1 MEEYEE
7 VQVGQISEEDFM
19 QRFGKKAVEK
29 VKEKVLGKKQYE
41 DEEDEVDFPEEY
53 EDPELKK
60 QLKKQKMS
68 MQEMQAAELGVQEQQ
83 YTEYQQ
89 KNERLPQSQV
99 ELDNRLMT
107 IAARSS
113 EKRELI
119 RALKTPDGQIRDL
132 AIHLEEDYPEIFTED
147 LTKGNFGDREVESVW
162 GNGALCNYLKAVGQA
177 RKTDLRPAY
186 RFFKM
191 NFDLYSNISRS
202 KGGFSAILTKT
213 DKHVSEGVVEHV
225 QKSLEVKKKK
235 TWGWF

>member
-1 MEEYEE
+1 MEEFEE
-7 VQVGQISEEDFM
+7 IETGQVSQEDFM
-19 QRFGKKAVEK
+19 QKFGRKAKEK
-29 VKEKVLGKKQYE
+29 VKATVLGTEQYDD
-41 DEEDEVDFPEEY
+41 DEEVDFLEEY
-53 EDPELKK
+53 EDPGFKK
-60 QLKKQKMS
+60 NRKQKMP
-68 MQEMQAAELGVQEQQ
+68 MQEMRASEMAVQEQQ
-83 YTEYQQ
+83 YMEYQQ
-89 KNERLPQSQV
+89 KNEKLPQSQV

-119 RALKTPDGQIRDL
+119 RALKTPDGKIRDL
-132 AIHLEEDYPEIFTED
+132 AIHLEEDYPEMFTED

-162 GNGALCNYLKAVGQA
+162 GNGALCNYLKAIGQA
-177 RKTDLRPAY
+177 RGTNLKPAY

-225 QKSLEVKKKK
+225 QKSLEVKRKK

>member
-1 MEEYEE
+1 MEEFEE
-7 VQVGQISEEDFM
+7 VQEGQVNQDDFM
-19 QRFGKKAVEK
+19 KRFGKKTVEK
-29 VKEKVLGKKQYE
+29 VKATVVGKKQFDD
-41 DEEDEVDFPEEY
+41 DEEVEFPEEY
-53 EDPELKK
+53 EEPDFAKAK
-60 QLKKQKMS
+60 AKKMS
-68 MQEMQAAELGVQEQQ
+68 MQEMRGNEMAVEEQQ
-83 YTEYQQ
+83 FMEYQQ
-89 KNERLPQSQV
+89 KNEKLPQSQV

-119 RALKTPDGQIRDL
+119 RALKTPDGKVRDL
-132 AIHLEEDYPEIFTED
+132 AIHLEEDYPEMFTED

-162 GNGALCNYLKAVGQA
+162 GNGALCNFLKAMGQA
-177 RKTDLRPAY
+177 RETDLKPAY

-225 QKSLEVKKKK
+225 QKSLEMKKKK